1 MKILFSLGMILKYT
15 LLISATLIL
24 LSFVILSR
32 ASASDER
39 INNYQVDIT
48 LNQNSSIDITE
59 TINYDFGTL
68 QKHGIYRNIPYKYS
82 ARGGSFKLR
91 ISDISVRDELG
102 SNINYSK
109 SYSGSD
115 LVLKIG
121 DADILLTGERTYVI
135 EYKVE
140 RAINYFSDYD
150 ELYYNAIGTE
160 WTIPIDKAQVNIDF
174 YKPLNESEIKHTCYA
189 GGFGSDTICA
199 DQKLNKNASGDVE
212 NINFGQ
218 SGLSAGEGV
227 TVVIGTPKGYL
238 HEPSVFEKFIET
250 LKDNLIL
257 LLPVLVFLIMIRL
270 WAKSGRDPKS
280 RGAVVAEFD
289 PPKGISTA
297 EAGLIVRESIKNND
311 VSAMIIKL
319 AIDGFIKIEKIEK
332 KRILGGSDYQLT
344 RIDAGAPENSIEKK
358 LLDKIF
364 EGGESKKL
372 SELKNKFFKDMAEIK
387 SDVAKKVATDGF
399 FAKNPTSVR
408 ATYIIIGGVVAG
420 LAFLVAGLGF
430 LYSISF
436 GLSGAIVI
444 IIGYFMPA
452 KTVAGVEQKRYLL
465 GLKEYIN
472 IAEKDRIKFHN
483 APQKSPKHFEALLP
497 FAMVFGLERE
507 WGKQFEGI
515 YTSQPSW
522 YSDPGMTGFNSY
534 LFASSL
540 HDFNSVAAASL
551 SSAPSSASG
560 GGSGFSGGGAGG
572 GFGGG
577 GGGSW

>member
-1 MKILFSLGMILKYT
+1 MKTLFSIRVISKY
-15 LLISATLIL
+15 LLFVSAAIIL
-24 LSFVILSR
+24 LLFVALNR
-32 ASASDER
+32 AYAGDER
-39 INNYQVDIT
+39 IDNYQVDIT

-68 QKHGIYRNIPYKYS
+68 QKHGIYRNIRYKYN
-82 ARGGSFKLR
+82 ARGGSYKLR
-91 ISDISVRDELG
+91 ISDISVRDGLG
-102 SNINYSK
+102 SDINYSK

-121 DADILLTGERTYVI
+121 DADVLLTGERTYVI
-135 EYKVE
+135 RYKIE

-150 ELYYNAIGTE
+150 EFYFNAIGTE
-160 WTIPIDKAQVNIDF
+160 WTIPIDKVEVNVGF
-174 YKPLNESEIKHTCYA
+174 YEPLSESNIKYACYA

-199 DQKLNKNASGDVE
+199 DQKLNKNAGVDVE
-212 NINFGQ
+212 NINFVEND
-218 SGLSAGEGV
+218 LSAGEGM

-257 LLPVLVFLIMIRL
+257 LLPILVLLIMIRL

-297 EAGLIVRESIKNND
+297 EAGMIVRESIKNND

-332 KRILGGSDYQLT
+332 KGILGGSDYQLT
-344 RIDAGAPENSIEKK
+344 RIDAGAPENSVEKK
-358 LLDKIF
+358 LRDKIF

-372 SELKNKFFKDMAEIK
+372 SELKNKFFKDLAEIK
-387 SDVAKKVATDGF
+387 SDVAKKVAADGF
-399 FAKNPTSVR
+399 FVKNPASVR
-408 ATYIIIGGVVAG
+408 ATYIIIGGIIAG
-420 LAFLVAGLGF
+420 LAFFVAGLGF
-430 LYSISF
+430 LYSISL
-436 GLSGAIVI
+436 GLSGAIII

-465 GLKEYIN
+465 GLREYIN
-472 IAEKDRIKFHN
+472 IAETDRIKFHN
-483 APQKSPKHFEALLP
+483 APEKSPKHFEALLP

-515 YTSQPSW
+515 YKEPPSW
-522 YSDPGMTGFNSY
+522 YSDPGMSGFNSY

-560 GGSGFSGGGAGG
+560 GGSGFSGGGVGG

-577 GGGSW
+577 GGSW

>member
-1 MKILFSLGMILKYT
+1 MKILFSVKSILRRLPVVFAAIVLAFLVT
-15 LLISATLIL
+15 INSAH
-24 LSFVILSR
+24 
-32 ASASDER
+32 ASEER
-39 INNYQVDIT
+39 IKNYQVDLT
-48 LNQNSSIDITE
+48 LNQDSSIDIAE
-59 TINYDFGTL
+59 TIDYDFGIL
-68 QKHGIYRNIPYKYS
+68 QKHGIFRNIPYKYS

-109 SYSGSD
+109 SYSGGD

-121 DADILLTGERTYVI
+121 DADVSVTGERTYVI
-135 EYKVE
+135 NYKVE

-150 ELYYNAIGTE
+150 ELYFNAIGAE
-160 WTIPIDKAQVNIDF
+160 WTIPIEKAETNINF
-174 YKPLNESEIKHTCYA
+174 NQPLAESEIKYACYS
-189 GGFGSDTICA
+189 GSYGSDLDCA
-199 DQKLNKNASGDVE
+199 DQKLNKNSAGDVE
-212 NINFGQ
+212 NISFNQ
-218 SGLSAGEGV
+218 SDLSAGEGM
-227 TVVIGTPKGYL
+227 TVVVGTPKGYL
-238 HEPSVFEKFIET
+238 HEPSAFEKFVGT

-257 LLPVLVFLIMIRL
+257 LLPVFVFLIMIRL
-270 WAKSGRDPKS
+270 WAKRGRDPKA

-297 EAGLIVRESIKNND
+297 EAGMIVRESIKNND

-319 AIDGFIKIEKIEK
+319 AVDGYLKIVKIEK
-332 KRILGGSDYQLT
+332 KGILGGGDYQLE
-344 RIDAGAPENSIEKK
+344 RIGPGVPENSIESK
-358 LLDKIF
+358 LLEKIF
-364 EGGESKKL
+364 DGSKTKKL
-372 SELKNKFFKDMAEIK
+372 SELKNKFFKDLAEIK
-387 SDVAKKVATDGF
+387 SDVAKKVAADGF

-408 ATYIIIGGVVAG
+408 ATYVIIGGVVAG
-420 LAFLVAGLGF
+420 LAFLAAGFGF
-430 LYSISF
+430 LYSISL
-436 GLSGAIVI
+436 GLAGAII
-444 IIGYFMPA
+444 IVIGYFMPA
-452 KTVAGVEQKRYLL
+452 KTVVGVEQKRYLL
-465 GLKEYIN
+465 GLREYIN

-515 YTSQPSW
+515 YTTQPGW
-522 YSDPGMTGFNSY
+522 YSDSGMAGFNSY

-540 HDFNSVAAASL
+540 HDFNSVAATSL